1 MILPK
6 GRRHPVTA
14 PLPESLE
21 KFTTHHH
28 VAVLPRD
35 ETDLVDALAPFLQI
49 GLGRRE
55 KCLLYCHPSAAE
67 RILSALREYGVDVGN
82 ALARGSI
89 LLTRP
94 EAKAGRKPSFD
105 PVTLVSHFRKT
116 ALQARA
122 ERYSALRIFL
132 DVGFALGRER
142 RRERIR
148 DLQETMHSFLAE
160 HSSLALCTYGTEE
173 FPAEILL
180 DVLRSHPFVIHQGR
194 TLENFYFVHPAADP
208 MVTTSAREF
217 RERLEL
223 LVERHDQVAR
233 VRRQAVRLRKLQD
246 VTLSLL
252 GQAAVPDLLN
262 GITEGVISLGYRM
275 CWIGMARPDGSVEP
289 VASWGDVHGYLD
301 EVRVR
306 WDGTPLADGPV
317 GRAIRTGRPD
327 VIRDVLRTR
336 RFAPWRERARARG
349 YFSAASVP
357 LTEGG
362 KPIGALAVYANARD
376 AFDEEAVEE
385 LAAFALQ
392 ASLVLQRAREFRK
405 LSLSEERFRR
415 LFERIPAACF
425 TFDRTGIIRHWNMH
439 CRSLYGYSPKEAVGK
454 PIFALIVTPENR
466 DRTADMIA
474 RVFVGDTFPNL
485 EREDR
490 CAGGGT
496 RWLLSNVFPYR
507 GPSERVELGISVNV
521 DISGLVEAREALAE
535 SETRFRTVVEEIN
548 AIVVEIDREG
558 RTRLFNRAAERLTGY
573 KEEEVLGEEY
583 FSLFLPERERDRVV
597 ATFREILGGK
607 EVADYVNAVR
617 TRDGS
622 ERLVSWTSKAV
633 CNERGE
639 PRGIV
644 AIGAD
649 VTERRKME
657 EEKERL
663 RHNLAQ
669 AQKME
674 AIGSLAGGIA
684 HDYNNILGA
693 IIGHTSRLQSRMA
706 PDDPHRETV
715 GKVQEY
721 AERAAK
727 LTTELIG
734 FARGGKYHVEPLLL
748 NDVVN
753 DVVAIISRSF
763 DKSIEI
769 RTDLD
774 PALRAVDGD
783 RGQLRHSLLNLCLNA
798 RDAMKTGG
806 TLSLN
811 TRSAVLSAAEAKQ
824 YHVGRPGA
832 CAVLSITDTGEGMTE
847 EVKQRLFEPFFTTKR
862 EEGQTGMGLPMVY
875 GIVKNH
881 NGGIHVESSPGR
893 GTCFTVTL
901 PASDRSE
908 RIRPALPQEPA
919 AGGTG
924 TILLVDDEPA
934 IRDMGKEMLTALG
947 YDVLLAEDGEAA
959 CRIFAEHGRGI
970 ALVLLDIVMPKMGGK
985 ETFASIRR
993 MAPRIPVLLSS
1004 GYTVEG
1010 VAQEI
1015 LDEGADGFIQKPYR
1029 MSDLARVLHSIL
1041 DSVRSG

>member
-1 MILPK
+1 MTPS
-6 GRRHPVTA
+6 
-14 PLPESLE
+14 LPESLE

-28 VAVLPRD
+28 VAALPRD

-55 KCLLYCHPSAAE
+55 KCLLHCHPSAAE
-67 RILSALREYGVDVGN
+67 RILSVLREHGVDVGN

-94 EAKAGRKPSFD
+94 EAKAARRRSFD
-105 PVTLVSHFRKT
+105 PDALVSHFRT
-116 ALQARA
+116 TSRQAQS

-132 DVGFALGRER
+132 DVGFALGKER

-148 DLQETMHSFLAE
+148 DLQEKMHSFLAE
-160 HSSLALCTYGTEE
+160 NSSLALCTYGTEA

-194 TLENFYFVHPAADP
+194 VLENFYVHPAAGP
-208 MVTTSAREF
+208 VEMTSAREL
-217 RERLEL
+217 RVRLEL
-223 LVERHDQVAR
+223 LAERHDQVAR
-233 VRRQAVRLRKLQD
+233 VRRQAIRLRQLQD

-252 GQAAVPDLLN
+252 GHAAVPDLLN
-262 GITEGVISLGYRM
+262 GIIEGVITLGYQM

-289 VASWGDVHGYLD
+289 VASWGDNRGYLE
-301 EVRVR
+301 EVQVR
-306 WDGTPLADGPV
+306 WDGPPLGDGPV

-336 RFAPWRERARARG
+336 RFAPWRESARARG
-349 YFSAASVP
+349 FFSVASVP
-357 LTEGG
+357 LTEAG
-362 KPIGALAVYANARD
+362 KPVGALAVFANAQD
-376 AFDEEAVEE
+376 AFDEEAMEE
-385 LAAFALQ
+385 LAAFALL
-392 ASLVLQRAREFRK
+392 ASLVLQRAREYRK

-415 LFERIPAACF
+415 LFDRIPAACF
-425 TFDRTGIIRHWNMH
+425 TFDRNGIIRHWNMH
-439 CRSLYGYSPKEAVGK
+439 SRSLYGYSPKEAVGK
-454 PIFALIVTPENR
+454 PIFALITRPE
-466 DRTADMIA
+466 DRERTEDMIA
-474 RVFVGDTFPNL
+474 RVFTGDSFPNL

-507 GPSERVELGISVNV
+507 GPSEKVELGISVNV
-521 DISGLVEAREALAE
+521 DISGQVEARVALAE
-535 SETRFRTVVEEIN
+535 SESRFRTVIEEIN

-573 KEEEVLGEEY
+573 NTEEVLGEEY
-583 FSLFLPERERDRVV
+583 FSLLLPERERDRVI

-633 CNERGE
+633 CDERGE

-649 VTERRKME
+649 VTERRKLE

-693 IIGHTSRLQSRMA
+693 IIGHTSRLQTRM
-706 PDDPHRETV
+706 DPGDPCRKTV
-715 GKVQEY
+715 GKIQEY
-721 AERAAK
+721 AERAAT

-734 FARGGKYHVEPLLL
+734 FARGGKYHVESLSL

-774 PALRAVDGD
+774 PALQSVEGD

-798 RDAMKTGG
+798 RDAMKAGG

-811 TRSAVLSAAEAKQ
+811 TRNAFLSAAEARR

-832 CAVLSITDTGEGMTE
+832 CVVLSVTDTGEGMTE

-893 GTCFTVTL
+893 GACFTVRF
-901 PASDRSE
+901 PASKRSR
-908 RIRPALPQEPA
+908 RIRPPVPQESA
-919 AGGTG
+919 AAGTG
-924 TILLVDDEPA
+924 TILLVDDEPS
-934 IRDMGKEMLTALG
+934 IRDMGKELLTALG

-959 CRIFAEHGRGI
+959 CRIFAEHREKI

-985 ETFASIRR
+985 EAFASLRT

-1029 MSDLARVLHSIL
+1029 MSDLARIIHSIL
-1041 DSVRSG
+1041 DSSSSG